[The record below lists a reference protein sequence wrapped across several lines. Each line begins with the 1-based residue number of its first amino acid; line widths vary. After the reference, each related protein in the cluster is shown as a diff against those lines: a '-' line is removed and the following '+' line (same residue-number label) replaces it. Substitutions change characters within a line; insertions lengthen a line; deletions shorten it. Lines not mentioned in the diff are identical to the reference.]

1 MSLDSWPY
9 HLTDDVFVP
18 DKSKVTAIGTLRRVI
33 APYII
38 LLALNC
44 SNTFYFFFPVVENYR
59 YVLGIVVT
67 FPHNQNDS
75 IGVKHRPHTLTHH
88 PPDKE
93 YF

>member
-1 MSLDSWPY
+1 MILFSLN
-9 HLTDDVFVP
+9 
-18 DKSKVTAIGTLRRVI
+18 GLRG
-33 APYII
+33 
-38 LLALNC
+38 
-44 SNTFYFFFPVVENYR
+44 FYFFFPVVENYR

-88 PPDKE
+88 SPDKE